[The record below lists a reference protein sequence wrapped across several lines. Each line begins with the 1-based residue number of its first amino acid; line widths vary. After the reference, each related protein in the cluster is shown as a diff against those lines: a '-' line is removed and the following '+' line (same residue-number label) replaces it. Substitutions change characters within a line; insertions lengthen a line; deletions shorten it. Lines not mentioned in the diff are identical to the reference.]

1 MILYGLIFISKVV
14 ENTLSTLR
22 LIIVA
27 NGKKMLGAV
36 LNFIIALVWIFVTGA
51 VIVNITE
58 DPLKVVFFALGSFV
72 GSYVGSVI
80 EEKVALGN
88 NMLFT
93 VVSKDVAS
101 IIIEKLR
108 SDGHIVTILTGE
120 KNDHKII
127 LMIVVKR
134 KQRRNVV
141 KLIRNLDNDSIII
154 SENVWN
160 LEQKKSDKI

>member
-27 NGKKMLGAV
+27 NGKKLLGAI
-36 LNFIIALVWIFVTGA
+36 LNFIIALVWLFVTGA
-51 VIVNITE
+51 VIVDITE
-58 DPLKVVFFALGSFV
+58 DPFKIIFFALGSFV
-72 GSYVGSVI
+72 GSYVGSII

-93 VVSKDVAS
+93 VISKDVH
-101 IIIEKLR
+101 KLVV
-108 SDGHIVTILTGE
+108 DFLKNEGHTVTVLNGE
-120 KNDHKII
+120 KNDNKII

-134 KQRRNVV
+134 KKRRDVV
-141 KLIRNLDNDSIII
+141 KFIRLLDKNSIII

-160 LEQKKSDKI
+160 IEEKKKF

>member
-1 MILYGLIFISKVV
+1 MILYILIFLSKVI

-27 NGKKMLGAV
+27 NGKKLLGAI

-58 DPLKVVFFALGSFV
+58 DPFKVIFFALGSFI
-72 GSYVGSVI
+72 GSYVGSII

-93 VVSKDVAS
+93 VVAKEVAS
-101 IIIEKLR
+101 KIVNTLKNN
-108 SDGHIVTILTGE
+108 GHIVTVLTGE
-120 KNDHKII
+120 KTDNKII
-127 LMIVVKR
+127 LMIVIKR
-134 KQRRNVV
+134 KKRHDVV
-141 KLIRNLDNDSIII
+141 KLIRELDKNSIII

-160 LEQKKSDKI
+160 LESKNSGKI

>member
-1 MILYGLIFISKVV
+1 MVLYFLIFISKVV

-27 NGKKMLGAV
+27 NGKKLLGAI
-36 LNFIIALVWIFVTGA
+36 LNFIIALVWLFVTGA

-58 DPLKVVFFALGSFV
+58 DPFKIIFFALGSFV
-72 GSYVGSVI
+72 GSYVGSII

-93 VVSKDVAS
+93 VINKDVY
-101 IIIEKLR
+101 KLVVEFLN
-108 SDGHIVTILTGE
+108 DEGHTVTVLNGE
-120 KNDHKII
+120 KDDNKII

-134 KQRRNVV
+134 KKRKNVV
-141 KLIRNLDNDSIII
+141 KFIRLLDKDSIII

-160 LEQKKSDKI
+160 IEEKKKF

>member
-1 MILYGLIFISKVV
+1 MVLYFLIFISKVV

-27 NGKKMLGAV
+27 NGKKLLGAI
-36 LNFIIALVWIFVTGA
+36 LNFIIALVWLFVTGA

-58 DPLKVVFFALGSFV
+58 DPFKIIFFALGSFV
-72 GSYVGSVI
+72 GSYVGSII

-93 VVSKDVAS
+93 VINKDVY
-101 IIIEKLR
+101 KLVVEFLNNE
-108 SDGHIVTILTGE
+108 GHTVTVLNGE
-120 KNDHKII
+120 KDDNKII

-134 KQRRNVV
+134 KKRKNVV
-141 KLIRNLDNDSIII
+141 KFIRLLDKDSIII

-160 LEQKKSDKI
+160 IEEKKKF